1 VEDSVLQSVVSLV
14 YGYFQNSLKLMDL
27 VAAFC
32 SGQMGEEK
40 KNFFCLTIE
49 VTVQITNLP
58 GMADLSIK
66 LS

>member
-1 VEDSVLQSVVSLV
+1 
-14 YGYFQNSLKLMDL
+14 MDL